1 MITLG
6 VWIDT
11 TRLADAKNFG
21 DKQRILR
28 RGITQCVPVS
38 QPAPLNNIVN
48 GRAAV
53 SLARL
58 YVSMFH
64 GSLKWLFKCVMAT
77 PNKCP

>member
-11 TRLADAKNFG
+11 TRLADTQNFG

-38 QPAPLNNIVN
+38 QPATLNDVVN
-48 GRAAV
+48 SRTAV

-58 YVSMFH
+58 YVSMSH
-64 GSLKWLFKCVMAT
+64 GSLNA
-77 PNKCP
+77 